1 MGRGRRTE
9 VVALGFGVGQKG
21 FIDDTANRVQ
31 THIGGIGATAAVPEP
46 AGHGFTT
53 ADLQGLTEDIELSSG
68 CGRGGWG
75 HGNGVKGRC

>member
-31 THIGGIGATAAVPEP
+31 THIGGIGATAAVSEP

-53 ADLQGLTEDIELSSG
+53 ADLQGLTEDIELSSA